1 MESCAS
7 QLISNFHFKP
17 KVVLRYIDNIFM
29 IWTHGEKSLTE
40 FVNYAISTHRTI
52 KLTSE
57 SNAESLVFVHT
68 RVIIDSKIGP
78 YPPSCTLNLLTWKS
92 SYTCHQAHPNSPKTK
107 VPHRQFLRLRWVC
120 TKDSAFVIENHC
132 FLNKYLRCGDPKHLI
147 EKHLK

>member
-1 MESCAS
+1 MKFNKKLYLQIGGITMATSFAPSLANLFMESCAS

-78 YPPSCTLNLLTWKS
+78 YPPSCTLNLLT
-92 SYTCHQAHPNSPKTK
+92 
-107 VPHRQFLRLRWVC
+107 
-120 TKDSAFVIENHC
+120 
-132 FLNKYLRCGDPKHLI
+132 
-147 EKHLK
+147 